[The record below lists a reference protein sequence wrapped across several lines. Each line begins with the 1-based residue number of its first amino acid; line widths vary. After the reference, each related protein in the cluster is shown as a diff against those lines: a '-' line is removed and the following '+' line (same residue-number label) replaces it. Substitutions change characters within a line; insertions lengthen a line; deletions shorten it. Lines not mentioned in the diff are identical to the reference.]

1 MNKSIENLLF
11 CPSSKEKISLK
22 DGELFSQSTS
32 YPLFN
37 KIPWLFK
44 DPEYHFLQWGTKIE
58 SYIKEEEIYIKHL
71 QAMTN
76 LNENKLTRKRM
87 TKIQEAKSKNLKV
100 ISKTL
105 EQFRGHQQ
113 IALTASTQQIH
124 SYFQLIFRD
133 WSWDS
138 EENDKYFAFV
148 KEKMPKDAKNVLILG
163 CGPGRLSYDLATYFT
178 ATNFISIDH
187 NPFLLL
193 TAQKIFEGEEVKLS
207 DYTNYPKN
215 IESTSK
221 TYKIKREENNID
233 NHQFVLGS
241 FPDLPFKDQ
250 TFDMIIAPWFFDILD
265 LKYFESVNHALKYL
279 KPNGTFAMF
288 GPNNVHKN
296 YLMDQLTSEEIQEEL
311 TPFFDE
317 SSMKVETL
325 QYLKNPLSS
334 QNRIEDVMFFSG
346 ISPKVKD
353 LALNTPTKPTMIH
366 FDPTFEHHKAI
377 NQTFFNILKHIDQD
391 MTLEELGKKLVQEFG
406 FKESEAIYYAKNFI
420 QKISQDMQPK

>member
-11 CPSSKEKISLK
+11 CPSSKEKVSLK

-32 YPLFN
+32 YPFFN

-113 IALTASTQQIH
+113 IALSASTQQIH

-138 EENDKYFAFV
+138 DENDKYFSFV

-163 CGPGRLSYDLATYFT
+163 CGAGRLSYDLATNFT

-207 DYTNYPKN
+207 DYTNYPKD

-221 TYKIKREENNID
+221 TYKIKREKNNID

-241 FPDLPFKDQ
+241 FPDLPFKEQ
-250 TFDMIIAPWFFDILD
+250 TYDMIIAPWFFDILD

-279 KPNGTFAMF
+279 KPNGTFTMF

-296 YLMDQLTSEEIQEEL
+296 YLMDQLTSEEIKEEL